1 MPDRLTDPAKVS
13 ALRIAHGWSMAE
25 LARRARVSY
34 AHVRKVNAGESSFGE
49 VTAPRIA
56 AALGVTVDD
65 ISITV
70 DYNLRRHAV
79 ARHGHTP
86 RAVA

>member
-1 MPDRLTDPAKVS
+1 MPDLLTDPDKVT
-13 ALRIAHGWSMAE
+13 ARRIALGWSMAE
-25 LARRARVSY
+25 LARQAGVSY

-49 VTAPRIA
+49 LTAPRIA
-56 AALGVTVDD
+56 AALGCTVAD
-65 ISITV
+65 ISKVV